1 MAVCPLNVAKLKR
14 LKFYNTLIAFVP
26 KYKLAQEIMAPSES
40 TLFVLFERF
49 DKQPLPST
57 MVQIWEEG

>member
-1 MAVCPLNVAKLKR
+1 MLLNSKVLS
-14 LKFYNTLIAFVP
+14 LVTLDSDNIFVP